1 MKGDTAGFQYVY
13 VYGWFFVSA
22 VAVLRPLH
30 ATMFRCFFF
39 DVLLH
44 QHFHVIYLTRMD
56 SLTSVLDIDVLKDIT
71 GECTQVRLTERYGCA
86 NV

>member
-1 MKGDTAGFQYVY
+1 MFMCTVGSLSQLWLCFAHCT
-13 VYGWFFVSA
+13 
-22 VAVLRPLH
+22 LRC
-30 ATMFRCFFF
+30 FGVFFF

-56 SLTSVLDIDVLKDIT
+56 SLTSVLDVDVFKDIT